1 MMNSDDALELFKK
14 TLPGS
19 ASFVQMK
26 VTTAET
32 KSRALALIN
41 KARKAHKGVKLDFI
55 ALALRGKGGFDE
67 VIKMIDDMT
76 VTLKKEQKDDD
87 AKKDYCLK
95 EFDTSEDKKKELMNT
110 MEDLDTA
117 IADAE
122 EGITTVKAEIE
133 ALDDG
138 IRALDKS
145 VSDATDQRKEEN
157 EDFQALMASDTA
169 CKELI
174 GMAKN
179 RLNKFY
185 NPKLYKPPA
194 PTAEPA
200 SFVQVQ
206 AHTQKK
212 DDIGPAP

>member
-19 ASFVQMK
+19 ASFVQMR
-26 VTTAET
+26 VTKAEM
-32 KSRALALIN
+32 KSSALALIN

-76 VTLKKEQKDDD
+76 ATLKKEQKDDD

-95 EFDTSEDKKKELMNT
+95 EFDESEDKKKGLENT
-110 MEDLDTA
+110 LEDLDTA

-122 EGITTVKAEIE
+122 EGIATLKTEIE
-133 ALDDG
+133 AIDDG

-145 VSDATDQRKEEN
+145 VS
-157 EDFQALMASDTA
+157 
-169 CKELI
+169 
-174 GMAKN
+174 
-179 RLNKFY
+179 
-185 NPKLYKPPA
+185 
-194 PTAEPA
+194 
-200 SFVQVQ
+200 
-206 AHTQKK
+206 
-212 DDIGPAP
+212 